1 MTRLVKGLSL
11 LCVVVA
17 LCLSPYLAAAQVG
30 VEMVLQVYNGAPIA
44 LYERPSLGSPI
55 LRTIGVGNRFLWR
68 ADRTFAEGR
77 QWLFI
82 QIGGTSGWIS
92 PDDNVID
99 FADPTQI
106 TPNMDRS
113 ATAVITANP
122 MSLYAAPGR
131 GNTILATLP
140 IGTQVRVLDAP
151 IITDLYTWWKVRVLG
166 SGAEGWLVDTVRE
179 MQVTAPLRVYGYQ
192 VCDNFDLK
200 TFGMT
205 GWDSIVSSLPRLLDP
220 GEQVVCLA
228 STKLDGGTSPIV
240 VVLARL
246 EGVQPRDSLR
256 TFALRG
262 GSWTPIFT
270 QYTDFFARTDRLS
283 LHDLTGDPYPSLL
296 WSVRLEGTGS
306 IMDTHILRFNPA
318 TGLVQPVFN
327 NTFYKGF
334 MQINGRLLT
343 FFQAHYLPEEPNC
356 CPSGVERFAYQWNGS
371 TFALILNEV
380 LPLPYAIQSSRR

>member
-1 MTRLVKGLSL
+1 MTRLIKVLSL
-11 LCVVVA
+11 LCAVAA
-17 LCLSPYLAAAQVG
+17 LCLAPHLAAAQVG

-44 LYERPSLGSPI
+44 LYERPSLGSPV

-68 ADRTFAEGR
+68 ADRTIAEGR
-77 QWLFI
+77 QWFFI
-82 QIGGTSGWIS
+82 QIGSTSGWIS
-92 PDDNVID
+92 PDDNVMD

-122 MSLYAAPGR
+122 MSLYAAPAR

-151 IITDLYTWWKVRVLG
+151 IVTDLYTWWKVRVLS

-205 GWDSIVSSLPRLLDP
+205 GWDSIVSSLPRLLDA

-246 EGVQPRDSLR
+246 EGAQPRDSLR

-262 GSWTPIFT
+262 GVWTPIFT
-270 QYTDFFARTDRLS
+270 QYSDFFARTDRLS
-283 LHDLTGDPYPSLL
+283 LHDLTSDPYPSLV
-296 WSVRLEGTGS
+296 WNVRLDGTGG
-306 IMDTHILRFNPA
+306 ILRANILRFNPA
-318 TGLVQPVFN
+318 TGLVQAVF
-327 NTFYKGF
+327 TGEFYKGF

-343 FFQAHYLPEEPNC
+343 FLQAHYLPDEPNC
-356 CPSGVERFAYQWNGS
+356 CPSGVERFAYQWNGT
-371 TFALILNEV
+371 TFGLLLNEV